1 MIGSGPAG
9 QRVALRAARD
19 CRRVA
24 LIEQRQ
30 VLGGG
35 CLHTSTIPSKTL
47 REAVLYF
54 TGHRLHSVYG
64 FSYRLKDCITMDDL
78 TFRVQHVI
86 RLELGTIAA
95 QMRRNNIDLYYGP
108 ACFESLQMPI
118 IPRSMVVVGAGII
131 GCEYSSIFATLG
143 TEVSLVDWRD
153 QPLGFADR
161 ESVNALIYHN
171 PSCLL

>member
-1 MIGSGPAG
+1 VIGSGPAG

-64 FSYRLKDCITMDDL
+64 FSYRLKDCITMQTVL
-78 TFRVQHVI
+78 VESVHTSTRLRGEKFVIVVGSKPVCPAHVSFMAGMAGRI
-86 RLELGTIAA
+86 
-95 QMRRNNIDLYYGP
+95 IDSDGI
-108 ACFESLQMPI
+108 LQLPI
-118 IPRSMVVVGAGII
+118 IPRS
-131 GCEYSSIFATLG
+131 
-143 TEVSLVDWRD
+143 
-153 QPLGFADR
+153 
-161 ESVNALIYHN
+161 
-171 PSCLL
+171 

>member
-1 MIGSGPAG
+1 
-9 QRVALRAARD
+9 
-19 CRRVA
+19 
-24 LIEQRQ
+24 
-30 VLGGG
+30 
-35 CLHTSTIPSKTL
+35 
-47 REAVLYF
+47 
-54 TGHRLHSVYG
+54 
-64 FSYRLKDCITMDDL
+64 
-78 TFRVQHVI
+78 
-86 RLELGTIAA
+86 
-95 QMRRNNIDLYYGP
+95 
-108 ACFESLQMPI
+108 MPI